1 MAEQKL
7 SDSEKL
13 ELVEMAKLAE
23 QTERYDD
30 MVGFMKTL
38 TKNGK
43 EDVIKSDENRNLLS
57 VAYKNVVGA
66 KRSAWRIIRSLEQK
80 AKESDEADIA
90 VEYARKYRLDIEKE
104 LKDICNEILDLLS
117 NTLIPGMT
125 DVAGATSVESGKV
138 FYHKMEGDYARY
150 LAEIATME
158 DGKACLERSIKAYT
172 KASEIAEQKL
182 NATDPIRL
190 GLALN
195 FSVFHYEIMGS
206 PERARELAKTAFDGA
221 IAELEYLKDD
231 SYKDATLIMQLLRD
245 NLTLWASAERSDDVE
260 DIEDQ

>member
-80 AKESDEADIA
+80 AKESDE

-125 DVAGATSVESGKV
+125 DVSGATSSVESGKV

-158 DGKACLERSIKAYT
+158 DRNACLERSIKAYT

-231 SYKDATLIMQLLRD
+231 NYKDATLIMQLLRD